1 MIRYSGTVRG
11 FRREALPELRR
22 AAMRG
27 LRLDK
32 PEDRRRIQRGLR
44 RAQLMDLREQ
54 ILRGGMGGDAA

>member
-22 AAMRG
+22 AAMAD

-32 PEDRRRIQRGLR
+32 PEDRRRIQRRLR
-44 RAQLMDLREQ
+44 RAQIVDLREQ
-54 ILRGGMGGDAA
+54 ILTGGDAA